1 MIVIHRPAQV
11 TGPLG
16 ESLDRY
22 VLPPDAPI
30 PDDALWIDL
39 IEPTQEEDRLVEAH
53 LNIEIPTRVE
63 MSGIEPSEILYNENN
78 ARYMTARV
86 LCNSETDAPKL
97 IDVSFILTEKGARDR
112 ALWRAALL
120 QHVHVPRGQAGGCR
134 HQPEAVLDGSSRR
147 SSTAPPRSS
156 ARSGRASTA
165 CRRDLRQRPAGS
177 RRAASFR
184 AALKSIGRKGD
195 IISNV
200 RESMVS
206 VERLL
211 LFLSAS
217 MPRPQ
222 KARGYQAE
230 WRTALRDV
238 QSIEEHAT
246 FLSNKIQ
253 FLLDATLGLVTIEQ
267 NDIIKIFSV
276 MSVIFLPPTLVSS
289 IYGMNFKFMPELE
302 WQYGYLWAILLIIL
316 AAGAALCV
324 LPVEAVALR
333 PSLAAASRHGRPCAG
348 HPRLQPAERRGMP
361 GTRPGMTTISEKR
374 PCADAMP
381 SPCPPTPIGS
391 SSATRSSRTF
401 RRATTWLRLSPCPSS
416 PRIGASG
423 ISGWCAGASCPAG

>member
-11 TGPLG
+11 TGPMG

-22 VLPPDAPI
+22 VLPPETPL
-30 PDDALWIDL
+30 PEDALWIDL
-39 IEPTQEEDRLVEAH
+39 IEPTQEEDRLVEMH

-97 IDVSFILTEKGARDR
+97 IDVSFILTER
-112 ALWRAALL
+112 ALVTVRYGEPRSFSMFMSRA
-120 QHVHVPRGQAGGCR
+120 VKPGGCR
-134 HQPEAVLDGSSRR
+134 HQPEAVLDGLIETIIDRAAEILGTVGSRIDR
-147 SSTAPPRSS
+147 LSQAIFENE
-156 ARSGRASTA
+156 
-165 CRRDLRQRPAGS
+165 RQGA

-222 KARGYQAE
+222 KTRGYQAE

-267 NDIIKIFSV
+267 NDITKIFSV

-289 IYGMNFKFMPELE
+289 LYGMNFRFMPELE
-302 WQYGYLWAILLIIL
+302 WQFGYPWAITLMIM
-316 AAGAALCV
+316 AAV
-324 LPVEAVALR
+324 LPYLFFR
-333 PSLAAASRHGRPCAG
+333 W
-348 HPRLQPAERRGMP
+348 
-361 GTRPGMTTISEKR
+361 KR
-374 PCADAMP
+374 
-381 SPCPPTPIGS
+381 
-391 SSATRSSRTF
+391 
-401 RRATTWLRLSPCPSS
+401 WL
-416 PRIGASG
+416 
-423 ISGWCAGASCPAG
+423 